1 MNPFEQLFVVFPTDG
16 ILVHKKLWPTAR
28 FMLKD
33 LGRIEQLALK
43 TAQDCQQLRFE
54 VYVLLFSFGAPQRG
68 PTTTYEKKNRSPLLC
83 NFLQKIKN
91 VLGSIDRVNSK
102 HHLFS
107 KISS

>member
-1 MNPFEQLFVVFPTDG
+1 
-16 ILVHKKLWPTAR
+16 
-28 FMLKD
+28 MLKD

-43 TAQDCQQLRFE
+43 TAQDCQHLRFE
-54 VYVLLFSFGAPQRG
+54 VYVLLFSFGAPQRE

-102 HHLFS
+102 HHFFS
-107 KISS
+107 EISS